1 MYQDL
6 KQLYGRKLR
15 ASDGEIGHVQ
25 DFYFDDLT
33 WAIRYVVVD
42 TGAWLADHQVLLSP
56 HAFGAQGFGKS
67 DSDYG
72 SLRVN
77 LTRKQ
82 IADCPSIETH
92 RPVSRQYEEEY
103 YRYYGWPIYWEG
115 GGLWGAAGFPASP
128 PTPIPAI
135 PMRPEPAHRDEIHLR
150 SAKAV
155 TGYQIQATDGQIG
168 TVSSFMVEIWS
179 WSIREMV
186 VETGHWYAG
195 KPILILAENIR
206 RISYDDSTVF
216 VNLTKADIRHTSKND
231 VAQPAGAA
239 VGPGDSSD

>member
-42 TGAWLADHQVLLSP
+42 TGTWLTGKQVLLSP
-56 HAFGAQGFGKS
+56 HAFGPQGFGRS
-67 DSDYG
+67 DSDFG
-72 SLRVN
+72 SLRVH

-92 RPVSRQYEEEY
+92 RPVSRQYEQNY
-103 YRYYGWPIYWEG
+103 FRYYGWPTYWEG
-115 GGLWGAAGFPASP
+115 GGLWGSATFPVTP
-128 PTPIPAI
+128 PTPLPENLL
-135 PMRPEPAHRDEIHLR
+135 RPEPAHRDEIHLR

-155 TGYQIQATDGQIG
+155 TGYQIQTLDGPFG
-168 TVSSFMVEIWS
+168 TVSDFMVEIWS
-179 WSIREMV
+179 WGIREVV

-195 KPILILAENIR
+195 KPVLILPEHIR
-206 RISYDDSTVF
+206 RISYEESTVS
-216 VNLTKADIRHTSKND
+216 VNLTKDDLRQTTKND
-231 VAQPAGAA
+231 VAQPAVAA
-239 VGPGDSSD
+239 VGAGDSNG

>member
-1 MYQDL
+1 MYQDI

-33 WAIRYVVVD
+33 WAVRYVVVD
-42 TGAWLADHQVLLSP
+42 TGTWLVGHQVLLSP
-56 HAFGAQGFGKS
+56 HAFGPLGFGRS
-67 DSDYG
+67 NSDYG
-72 SLRVN
+72 SLQVN

-103 YRYYGWPIYWEG
+103 YRYYGWPTYWEG
-115 GGLWGAAGFPASP
+115 GGMWGAAGFPTSP
-128 PTPIPAI
+128 PTPIPANL
-135 PMRPEPAHRDEIHLR
+135 MHHEPAHRDEIHLR

-155 TGYQIQATDGQIG
+155 TGYQIHTTDGQIG
-168 TVSSFMVEIWS
+168 TVTSFNVEIWS
-179 WSIREMV
+179 WAIREVV

-195 KPILILAENIR
+195 KPVLILPEDIR
-206 RISYDDSTVF
+206 RISYEDSTVF
-216 VNLTKADIRHTSKND
+216 VNLTREDIRQTTKND
-231 VAQPAGAA
+231 VAQPAVAT
-239 VGPGDSSD
+239 VGPGDKND